1 MEGFLEL
8 LTEEAIEYSELKGLF
23 CESLED
29 KNVKRNADI
38 NNLFCEISEGS

>member
-8 LTEEAIEYSELKGLF
+8 LTEEAIGYSELKGLF
-23 CESLED
+23 CGSLED

-38 NNLFCEISEGS
+38 KDLFCEVSEGS